1 MKIPFF
7 YLEAGRLEIFQPQN
21 TELLGYSLDNNNT
34 PIYSDGVLLIKSHG
48 FPAFENRTLYL
59 NGRQGSYSFN
69 FLINSNYQNQ
79 KVEIPLEPL
88 DLCKHYNVGFND

>member
-21 TELLGYSLDNNNT
+21 TELLGYSLDNNT

-69 FLINSNYQNQ
+69 FLINRDNFYPLKQFIQMIKQHNQ
-79 KVEIPLEPL
+79 
-88 DLCKHYNVGFND
+88 GND